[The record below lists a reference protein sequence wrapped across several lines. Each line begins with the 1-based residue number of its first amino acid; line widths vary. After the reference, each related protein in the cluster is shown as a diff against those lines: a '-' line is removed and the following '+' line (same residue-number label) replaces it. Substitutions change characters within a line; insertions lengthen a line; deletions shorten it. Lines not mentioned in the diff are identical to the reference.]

1 MSSEFPELQAAL
13 QFSIGEV
20 AKMQYASAS
29 RGGGDDI
36 LPLSGAA
43 VATLSEIV
51 LKYTEAAA
59 ADLRHF
65 AKHANRKVVST
76 ADVKLLA
83 RKVPRLQRDLDSFD
97 SAHLQRRTGGGGG
110 GAAAAK
116 KKKKH
121 KHASSASS
129 LAAASKEDM
138 SQLLNDL
145 DDEDEDED
153 DNFEEVQGKDGDD
166 EDFDFDDD
174 DENEFDYGGEDSDVQ
189 EYAALDTKPHG
200 KGKRLTKKNTNKSS
214 KRPKRDNDF
223 DDGDFDSGS
232 VNSDDAFD

>member
-1 MSSEFPELQAAL
+1 MSSEFSELKASL

-20 AKMQYASAS
+20 AKEQYAAAS

-83 RKVPRLQRDLDSFD
+83 RKVPRLQQDLDSFD
-97 SAHLQRRTGGGGG
+97 SSHLQRRTGAGGG
-110 GAAAAK
+110 GAAAMK
-116 KKKKH
+116 KKKKRKQH
-121 KHASSASS
+121 FAGASS

-145 DDEDEDED
+145 DDEYDDDDED
-153 DNFEEVQGKDGDD
+153 DNFDEVQGKDDD
-166 EDFDFDDD
+166 NDDFDDD
-174 DENEFDYGGEDSDVQ
+174 VENEFDYGGDDSDVQ
-189 EYAALDTKPHG
+189 EYAALDTKTQG
-200 KGKRLTKKNTNKSS
+200 KGKRLSKKTKKS

-232 VNSDDAFD
+232 MLSDDAFD